1 LPSYRYK
8 GTDPNG
14 EELTGTVVAASPSEA
29 EADIRKVYSSLSD
42 IDIEEIP
49 EKPEKPKKFEK
60 LIKSKKSETPEEQKK
75 PEKQEKQEK
84 QEKPEAP
91 EIFNSLGNFR
101 EKFNWEKLTG
111 KFRSISAKALAKSC
125 RQISISLKSGQ
136 SPEEA
141 LDLAASHTGDRKLA
155 SILRQV
161 SGDMSGGKT
170 LSLSLE
176 ERGAALPEA
185 FRECVRAG
193 ETSNDLAGAFERLED
208 YCAGMGNI
216 RRRTVSALIYPVLLI
231 IAAAAVLSV
240 VMGRALPALTA
251 ALVGLGAELPWG
263 TRALL
268 GLSDFFENFGPVLL
282 ILIVLAVI
290 GLYIWSGTEDGGQR
304 LSSFR
309 LRLPVVGNVARM
321 SGAGRFAR
329 TMSLML
335 ASGLS
340 KAEAMDI
347 AARTVSS
354 RTMAREIQEAVHDV
368 KAGRS
373 LGDSLSGLETLPEQ
387 LVRVAASGEKDG
399 TLEDALRS
407 LAEYFSDEAEDSTA
421 KALSVLEA
429 IVIAVVAVLIILVLA
444 AVYLPMLGMYSP
456 A

>member
-8 GTDPNG
+8 GTDSKG
-14 EELTGTVVAASPSEA
+14 EELTGTVVAASQSEA
-29 EADIRKVYSSLSD
+29 EADIRKVYDSLSD
-42 IDIEEIP
+42 IEIEEMP

-60 LIKSKKSETPEEQKK
+60 LIKSKKSGTPEEQEK
-75 PEKQEKQEK
+75 PGK
-84 QEKPEAP
+84 QEKPENP
-91 EIFNSLGNFR
+91 EILNSLGDFR
-101 EKFNWEKLTG
+101 EKFNWEKLTEKLG
-111 KFRSISAKALAKSC
+111 GVSAKALAKSC

-136 SPEEA
+136 SAGEA
-141 LDLAASHTGDRKLA
+141 LELAASHTGDRKLA

-161 SGDMSGGKT
+161 SEDVSGGMT
-170 LSLSLE
+170 LSRSLE
-176 ERGAALPEA
+176 ERGKILPEA

-193 ETSNDLAGAFERLED
+193 ETSDDLAGAFERLED
-208 YCAGMGNI
+208 YCANMGSI
-216 RRRTVSALIYPVLLI
+216 RRRTMSALIYPILL
-231 IAAAAVLSV
+231 IAAAVVVLSV

-268 GLSDFFENFGPVLL
+268 GVSDFFGKFGIVLI

-290 GLYIWSGTEDGGQR
+290 GLYIWSGTENGGQR
-304 LSSFR
+304 LSRFR
-309 LRLPVVGNVARM
+309 LRLPVLGNVAKM
-321 SGAGRFAR
+321 SGAGQFAR

-347 AARTVSS
+347 AGHAVSS
-354 RTMAREIQEAVHDV
+354 KAMANEIQEAVHDV

-373 LGDSLSGLETLPEQ
+373 LGESLSGTETLPEQ
-387 LVRVAASGEKDG
+387 LVSIAASGEKDG
-399 TLEDALRS
+399 TLEETLRS
-407 LAEYFSDEAEDSTA
+407 LAEYFSGEAEDGAA

>member
-8 GTDPNG
+8 GTDPKG
-14 EELTGTVVAASPSEA
+14 EEITGTVVAASQSEA
-29 EADIRKVYSSLSD
+29 EADIRKVHSSLSG

-49 EKPEKPKKFEK
+49 EKPEI
-60 LIKSKKSETPEEQKK
+60 L
-75 PEKQEKQEK
+75 
-84 QEKPEAP
+84 
-91 EIFNSLGNFR
+91 NSLGNFR
-101 EKFNWEKLTG
+101 EKFNWEKLTE
-111 KFRSISAKALAKSC
+111 KLRSINAKALAKSC

-141 LDLAASHTGDRKLA
+141 LDLAASHTGDRKFA

-161 SGDMSGGKT
+161 SGDLSGGMT
-170 LSLSLE
+170 LSRSLE
-176 ERGAALPEA
+176 ERGKVLPEA

-208 YCAGMGNI
+208 YCAHMGSI
-216 RRRTVSALIYPVLLI
+216 RRRTVSALTYPILL
-231 IAAAAVLSV
+231 IAAAVVVLSV

-268 GLSDFFENFGPVLL
+268 GLSDFFGKFGLVLL
-282 ILIVLAVI
+282 ILIALAVI
-290 GLYIWSGTEDGGQR
+290 GLYIWSGTEEGGQR
-304 LSSFR
+304 LSRFR
-309 LRLPVVGNVARM
+309 LRLPVLGNVAGM
-321 SGAGRFAR
+321 SGASQFAR

-347 AARTVSS
+347 AGRTVSS
-354 RTMAREIQEAVHDV
+354 RAMAKEILDAVPDV

-373 LGDSLSGLETLPEQ
+373 LGDSLSGAETLPEQ
-387 LVRVAASGEKDG
+387 LVRTAASGEKDD
-399 TLEDALRS
+399 TLEDTLHS
-407 LAEYFSDEAEDSTA
+407 LAEYFSGEAEESTA